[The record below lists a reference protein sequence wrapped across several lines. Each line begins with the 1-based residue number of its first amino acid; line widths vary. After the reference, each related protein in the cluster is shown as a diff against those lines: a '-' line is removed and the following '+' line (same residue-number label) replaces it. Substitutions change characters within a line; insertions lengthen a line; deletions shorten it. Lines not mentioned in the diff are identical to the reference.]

1 MCGGISLAVERNRET
16 PVRMIVRTDRAHARH
31 AWLRDT
37 LVMQAGRVST
47 YAMLGALMG
56 AMGALAWK
64 QDIVPLQRV
73 LFGVGSAM
81 LVLSGLWLARGGAP
95 RVPQL
100 ERMAARA
107 AQVVTGVTRAAFHAV
122 QPVPAV
128 HPSCAAHDTTH
139 DTDGPRFPGAGSEG
153 STRSPVHAKVAPPW
167 LRRYA
172 IGLAWGLVP
181 CGMVYAAL
189 ALALLAGNAASG
201 ALVMMAFGLGTLP
214 NLIVLSGLS
223 GWLRQQARRPR
234 ARVVAGL
241 VIAAFGAAGVA
252 RAILL
257 PDVLAAHGFCLVL

>member
-1 MCGGISLAVERNRET
+1 MCGGISLAVERHRET
-16 PVRMIVRTDRAHARH
+16 PVRIIARADGVQWRRV
-31 AWLRDT
+31 WWRDT
-37 LVMQAGRVST
+37 LVMHAGRVST
-47 YAMLGALMG
+47 YTMLGALMG

-64 QDIVPLQRV
+64 QDIVPLQRA
-73 LFGVGSAM
+73 LFGAGSAM
-81 LVLSGLWLARGGAP
+81 LVLSGLWLARGSAP
-95 RVPQL
+95 RLPRL

-107 AQVVTGVTRAAFHAV
+107 AQALTGIARAALHA
-122 QPVPAV
+122 ARAT
-128 HPSCAAHDTTH
+128 HGLGLANGDSLAAL
-139 DTDGPRFPGAGSEG
+139 
-153 STRSPVHAKVAPPW
+153 RSPGHAMVAPPW

-201 ALVMMAFGLGTLP
+201 ALVMIAFGLGTLP

-223 GWLRQQARRPR
+223 GWLRQQARRPPVR
-234 ARVVAGL
+234 MVAGL
-241 VIAAFGAAGVA
+241 VIATFGVAGVA